1 MMDVKE
7 MQEFRTKWRE
17 EERNRRIKD
26 RKERRHTSKSHT
38 GITSKVFPPNRLT
51 DKGGGE
57 RKNNSPKA
65 REELE
70 QRQR

>member
-1 MMDVKE
+1 MGVKE
-7 MQEFRTKWRE
+7 RQEFRTEWRE
-17 EERNRRIKD
+17 KERNRRIKD
-26 RKERRHTSKSHT
+26 RKERKQASKNHT
-38 GITSKVFPPNRLT
+38 GITSKVFPPSRLT